1 MLSFNHIGNLGRLA
15 NQMFQYASL
24 KGIARNCGYDFCIP
38 PKNIFGQID
47 ELVRNNDFSIYDVF
61 DLEKNNNIQITKNPV
76 FQEKMHNFDEK
87 LFRTCPDNV
96 DLFGYYQTEKYFNH
110 IKDEIKK
117 DFTFSNEV
125 NSLCSDMMDTI
136 KDGRKVIALHIRRT
150 DYTVN
155 PNHPVQ
161 PISYYEKALKK
172 FDSKDRILVLSDDP
186 KWCKE
191 QELFADDS
199 IMISEDND
207 TDIDLCLMSKCN
219 YHIIANSSFS
229 WWGAWLADSEHV
241 IAPKNWF
248 SDSCSNKSTEDI
260 PFGNFEF
267 MM

>member
-38 PKNIFGQID
+38 PKNVFGQID

-125 NSLCSDMMDTI
+125 NAPVS
-136 KDGRKVIALHIRRT
+136 
-150 DYTVN
+150 YTHLTL
-155 PNHPVQ
+155 PT
-161 PISYYEKALKK
+161 KA
-172 FDSKDRILVLSDDP
+172 
-186 KWCKE
+186 
-191 QELFADDS
+191 
-199 IMISEDND
+199 
-207 TDIDLCLMSKCN
+207 
-219 YHIIANSSFS
+219 
-229 WWGAWLADSEHV
+229 
-241 IAPKNWF
+241 
-248 SDSCSNKSTEDI
+248 
-260 PFGNFEF
+260 
-267 MM
+267 